1 MIIGMKSNYE
11 LNESYECLRINFAA
25 EAANLYEFGLRYSY
39 GFATKL
45 QNSIRNNQ
53 YNSCNS

>member
-1 MIIGMKSNYE
+1 MNIGMKSNYE
-11 LNESYECLRINFAA
+11 LNESYECSRINFAA
-25 EAANLYEFGLRYSY
+25 ETANLYEFGLRYSY
-39 GFATKL
+39 VFATKL

>member
-1 MIIGMKSNYE
+1 MKWNYE
-11 LNESYECLRINFAA
+11 LNESYECSRINFAA
-25 EAANLYEFGLRYSY
+25 ETANLYEFGLRYSY
-39 GFATKL
+39 VFATKL

>member
-1 MIIGMKSNYE
+1 MNNGMKWNYE
-11 LNESYECLRINFAA
+11 LNESYECSRIKFAA
-25 EAANLYEFGLRYSY
+25 KAVDLYEFGLRHSY
-39 GFATKL
+39 VFATKL